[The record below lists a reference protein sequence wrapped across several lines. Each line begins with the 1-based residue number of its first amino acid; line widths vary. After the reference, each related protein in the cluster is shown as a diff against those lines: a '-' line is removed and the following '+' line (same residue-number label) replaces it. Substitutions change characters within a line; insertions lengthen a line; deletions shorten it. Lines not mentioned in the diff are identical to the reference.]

1 MKSKQLA
8 INKVLVST
16 QKPTRMIDSLTTK
29 KVEYKQALADNP
41 DLPESFVRDVVE
53 ADIERRQ
60 GILSE
65 YRFGWAE

>member
-1 MKSKQLA
+1 MKSKQLV

-29 KVEYKQALADNP
+29 KVEYKQAIADNP
-41 DLPESFVRDVVE
+41 DLSESFVRDVLE
-53 ADIERRQ
+53 ADLERRQ
-60 GILSE
+60 EILSE